1 MYVQKVD
8 ATFIIKCTIVLNVC
22 MNLLVLSSYQ
32 ITAST
37 RMWLEYCSE
46 ATASSDSV
54 EFDNLISCF
63 SITHASEPEVPRRPV
78 PLRFLI
84 KDSHASSNI
93 PSTPLLS

>member
-1 MYVQKVD
+1 
-8 ATFIIKCTIVLNVC
+8 
-22 MNLLVLSSYQ
+22 MNLLVLSAYQ

-54 EFDNLISCF
+54 EFDNLKSRFNI
-63 SITHASEPEVPRRPV
+63 IHASEPGVPRKLV

-84 KDSHASSNI
+84 KVSHSSSNI
-93 PSTPLLS
+93 PATPLLF